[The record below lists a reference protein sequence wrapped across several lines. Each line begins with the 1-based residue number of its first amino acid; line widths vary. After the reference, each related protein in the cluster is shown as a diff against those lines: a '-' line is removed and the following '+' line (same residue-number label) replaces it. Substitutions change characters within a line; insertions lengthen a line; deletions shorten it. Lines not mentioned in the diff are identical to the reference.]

1 MFPQMETCLCFL
13 FRLWFHL
20 PMLATSVSAGS
31 CLFFLLIWSQ
41 LQYMLVKI
49 AKVQLS
55 FAELIVDI
63 WQLPTEAHQGEKGVC
78 RPSNPHPPQQL
89 IPSPLSLPTSHHK
102 LPSYFFFFFFL
113 PSPSQLPSRP
123 CRNAQSH
130 PKPAAC
136 SLHPS
141 SKVWGSPSPAPIQ
154 FIICIAL
161 RDQQHVLGQCSL
173 LLYLVACCRG
183 ALVCLTVY
191 K

>member
-13 FRLWFHL
+13 FRLWLWLWLWFHL
-20 PMLATSVSAGS
+20 PIMATSVSAGS

-102 LPSYFFFFFFL
+102 LPSYFFFFFFYL
-113 PSPSQLPSRP
+113 PPRNCLQGLAATPIHTQSQLLALCTR
-123 CRNAQSH
+123 H
-130 PKPAAC
+130 PRC
-136 SLHPS
+136 
-141 SKVWGSPSPAPIQ
+141 G
-154 FIICIAL
+154 AL
-161 RDQQHVLGQCSL
+161 PPLPWFN
-173 LLYLVACCRG
+173 LLYVLPF
-183 ALVCLTVY
+183 
-191 K
+191 